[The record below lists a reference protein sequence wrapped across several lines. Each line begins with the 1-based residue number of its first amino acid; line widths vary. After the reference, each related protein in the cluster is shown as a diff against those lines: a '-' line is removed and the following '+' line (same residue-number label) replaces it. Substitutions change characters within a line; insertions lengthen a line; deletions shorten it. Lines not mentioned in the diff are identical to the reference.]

1 MERMVNRMATKK
13 LEQRPI
19 DADELKRVLL
29 KKNLGLEV
37 LGAVFEVID
46 SAPTVDLNVS
56 QGRVTG
62 KWETIMP
69 DDKNKC
75 PKFRC
80 STCGFLNK
88 QHKTDFCSHCGS
100 DNRATHMVN
109 NGRGYRWMI

>member
-1 MERMVNRMATKK
+1 MATKK

-62 KWETIMP
+62 KWETIMYGS
-69 DDKNKC
+69 DKRKIMF
-75 PKFRC
+75 KC
-80 STCGFLNK
+80 STCGFTNK
-88 QHKTDFCSHCGS
+88 QYKTDFCSHCGS